1 MARTLVDTSAWI
13 DALRRDGDER
23 IGAAVRELTADG
35 EAVFCD
41 LVLLELWNGAGG
53 DAETRLLAEL
63 ERELECVPTT
73 PEVLGGALGGWPRT
87 RAQWD
92 SPSLRPI
99 LLIAACALEHVAS
112 ISFITIPTSIV
123 LRDEPSVAEAGR
135 DVDMKTVS
143 ASASASS
150 ARAS

>member
-23 IGAAVRELTADG
+23 IGATVRELTADG
-35 EAVFCD
+35 DAVFCD

-73 PEVLGGALGGWPRT
+73 PEVWR
-87 RAQWD
+87 RARLMAKD
-92 SPSLRPI
+92 ARAEGLTVPATD
-99 LLIAACALEHVAS
+99 LLIAACAREHGLDLVHHDAH
-112 ISFITIPTSIV
+112 FDRLRTTS
-123 LRDEPSVAEAGR
+123 RRRGKQERS
-135 DVDMKTVS
+135 T
-143 ASASASS
+143 
-150 ARAS
+150 

>member
-35 EAVFCD
+35 EAVLCD
-41 LVLLELWNGAGG
+41 FVLLELWNGAGG

-73 PEVLGGALGGWPRT
+73 PEVWR
-87 RAQWD
+87 RARLMARD
-92 SPSLRPI
+92 ARAKGLTIPAAD
-99 LLIAACALEHVAS
+99 LLIAACAREHDLALVHHDAH
-112 ISFITIPTSIV
+112 FDRLRTTSGPRAKKEP
-123 LRDEPSVAEAGR
+123 RDENE
-135 DVDMKTVS
+135 
-143 ASASASS
+143 
-150 ARAS
+150 